1 MGQIDA
7 VLLSHSDTSHLGA
20 LPYLVGKAGLKVPIY
35 ATLPVHKMGLM
46 FMYDHYLVRQV
57 SPLTPMCAHSFP
69 IVSLCSLLSDVAG
82 GDAPSVHPAH
92 VGVRA
97 LSRALCE
104 LQSVE
109 DNTVFTLDDVD
120 AAFAAVH
127 PLKYSQGVHLAGA
140 TELCRIPQTPHA
152 EAHAT
157 PRVPFWLTQPRT
169 ITRTGALLGGGR
181 ACAMSAIRVLNG
193 FGRTTGATVASGQAA
208 RDGGGGGPS
217 GITVTP
223 YAAGHLLGG
232 TLWKIS
238 KDTEDVLYAVDF
250 NHKKERHLNGTVL
263 EQFNRPS
270 LLITDAYTAARTGP
284 SAKERDLADS
294 VMKVLRNDGN
304 VLLPIDTAGR
314 VLELVLHLEQVRTFG
329 SERRTGLC
337 IVCVPNR
344 IFLLNSRVGLSL
356 ANRSPP
362 ATEAFEGTRHPRQLW
377 GAHKL
382 NAYHL
387 VLYNNVAFNTV
398 EFAKSHLEWMND
410 AITNTFDTH
419 RTNAFTTRFLNIC
432 HSREQLAALGPA
444 PKLVMASMGSLE
456 VGPGRDLFVSWAA
469 NPRNLV
475 LFTDMGQVRTFA
487 YRSLTLAFP
496 QQSSSA
502 GIAR

>member
-1 MGQIDA
+1 MAI
-7 VLLSHSDTSHLGA
+7 
-20 LPYLVGKAGLKVPIY
+20 
-35 ATLPVHKMGLM
+35 
-46 FMYDHYLVRQV
+46 
-57 SPLTPMCAHSFP
+57 
-69 IVSLCSLLSDVAG
+69 
-82 GDAPSVHPAH
+82 
-92 VGVRA
+92 
-97 LSRALCE
+97 
-104 LQSVE
+104 
-109 DNTVFTLDDVD
+109 
-120 AAFAAVH
+120 
-127 PLKYSQGVHLAGA
+127 
-140 TELCRIPQTPHA
+140 
-152 EAHAT
+152 
-157 PRVPFWLTQPRT
+157 
-169 ITRTGALLGGGR
+169 GR
-181 ACAMSAIRVLNG
+181 AAK
-193 FGRTTGATVASGQAA
+193 
-208 RDGGGGGPS
+208 DGGGGGPS

-314 VLELVLHLEQVRTFG
+314 VLELVLHFEQVRTFG
-329 SERRTGLC
+329 SERRASPC
-337 IVCVPNR
+337 IVCVPER
-344 IFLLNSRVGLSL
+344 TYLLNSRSRRREPGESKP
-356 ANRSPP
+356 ARGSPV
-362 ATEAFEGTRHPRQLW
+362 TEAFEGTRHPRQLW

-419 RTNAFTTRFLNIC
+419 RTNAFTTRFLHIC

-475 LFTDMGQVRTFA
+475 LFTDMGQVCI
-487 YRSLTLAFP
+487 LP
-496 QQSSSA
+496 QPHLSTTIVIRRRHPQRKP
-502 GIAR
+502 GGDEGARCVLDPPVWHCLPAAECEHTRVAW